1 MDTQMNSLDVKFC
14 RYDGKSYR
22 TEKVFD
28 HHVLIWFIS
37 GESRII
43 QANKEFVFGAG
54 DVFLIQRNE
63 LSYIYNYP
71 KDGVPHKAVIMHLG
85 KERLKEFYQNQ
96 SVPSI
101 KVLDKKII
109 HFPNN
114 PLLESCLNSM
124 VSYFA
129 LNEEYLP
136 EDIAR
141 LKIFEA
147 ITILRKMEPNIDS
160 VLGNFDE
167 PHKKDLATFM
177 EKNFRFNMPL
187 EKFSYL
193 SGRSLSSFKKDFHE
207 IYQTTPQR
215 WLIAKRLELAYHQ
228 IKEEKK
234 KPSEVY
240 YETGFENLSHFS
252 YVFKKQY
259 GYSPSSLGR
268 NNTP

>member
-1 MDTQMNSLDVKFC
+1 MDLIQLNSIDIKYC
-14 RYDGKSYR
+14 KYDGKNYR

-43 QANKEFVFGAG
+43 QANQEFIFGVG

-71 KDGVPHKAVIMHLG
+71 KDGIPHKAIIMHLTID
-85 KERLKEFYQNQ
+85 RLKEFYEHQ
-96 SVPSI
+96 PSLSTKI
-101 KVLDKKII
+101 LDRKII
-109 HFPNN
+109 HFQKN
-114 PLLESCLNSM
+114 PLLEACLNSM
-124 VSYFA
+124 ISYFE

-136 EDIAR
+136 EDIAK
-141 LKIFEA
+141 LKILEA
-147 ITILRKMEPNIDS
+147 ITILRKMDPSIDA
-160 VLGNFDE
+160 VLANFDE

-177 EKNFRFNMPL
+177 ENNFRYNMSL

-193 SGRSLSSFKKDFHE
+193 SGRSLSSFKKDFHQL
-207 IYQTTPQR
+207 YDTTPQR
-215 WLIAKRLELAYHQ
+215 WLLAKRLALAYHQ

-240 YETGFENLSHFS
+240 YEAGFENLSHFS

-259 GYSPSSLGR
+259 GYAPSELSKV
-268 NNTP
+268 